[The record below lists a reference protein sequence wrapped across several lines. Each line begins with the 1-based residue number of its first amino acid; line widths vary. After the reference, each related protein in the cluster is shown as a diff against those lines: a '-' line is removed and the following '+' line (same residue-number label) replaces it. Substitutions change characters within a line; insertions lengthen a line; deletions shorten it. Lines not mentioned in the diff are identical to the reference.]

1 MPAGNQ
7 HPPGRAGVSTAPA
20 LAGGAR
26 LPTGGVAVAA
36 QGGAVFPDL
45 PQGDG

>member
-7 HPPGRAGVSTAPA
+7 HPPGRAGVSTSPA